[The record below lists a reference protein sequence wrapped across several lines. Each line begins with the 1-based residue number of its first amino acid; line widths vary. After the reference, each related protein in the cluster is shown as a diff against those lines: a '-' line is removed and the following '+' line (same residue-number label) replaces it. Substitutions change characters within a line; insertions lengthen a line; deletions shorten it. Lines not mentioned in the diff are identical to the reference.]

1 MKMDKKRIIEN
12 NKIRFTFSKKY
23 DILLLLFLWR
33 CSQAARQWSARPVS
47 PCSNPGTASTEGRLQ
62 SGSLSFSCLYWQ
74 IICYNERNISLP
86 EGGK

>member
-47 PCSNPGTASTEGRLQ
+47 PVFESGHRLHRGQIAIGQ
-62 SGSLSFSCLYWQ
+62 SVFFLFVLADHMLQ
-74 IICYNERNISLP
+74 
-86 EGGK
+86 